1 MQYRIGIVADLLGI
15 SPEGLRLYE
24 RSGILD
30 AQREA
35 GGSYRKYGHLDITA
49 LIRARSYHNCGFS
62 LKQTQSLLNSDDLSQ
77 VQSLYEEKLADLEQ
91 ELVRKQATLSCLQEL
106 HQLTCAIPQLL
117 GSITRCVRPELYR
130 LEFMAGDQLLL
141 TPGEC
146 KEFGRWV
153 DLTPFSFPAQ
163 RTSWQALLEGRDE
176 SVSAIGIFRQYA
188 ELFGL
193 PLCSRAIRY
202 EATSCLYTV
211 VQLCGEQA
219 SATEYLAPLLAYV
232 QEHGLTVTGDPIART
247 FLSMNKRNHYT
258 RYRQIWLPI
267 QETKKSP

>member
-1 MQYRIGIVADLLGI
+1 MILPRPSRTGFPFSSSFGA
-15 SPEGLRLYE
+15 PC
-24 RSGILD
+24 RSIFPV
-30 AQREA
+30 
-35 GGSYRKYGHLDITA
+35 SFK
-49 LIRARSYHNCGFS
+49 SCP
-62 LKQTQSLLNSDDLSQ
+62 
-77 VQSLYEEKLADLEQ
+77 LA
-91 ELVRKQATLSCLQEL
+91 
-106 HQLTCAIPQLL
+106 
-117 GSITRCVRPELYR
+117 
-130 LEFMAGDQLLL
+130 
-141 TPGEC
+141 
-146 KEFGRWV
+146 
-153 DLTPFSFPAQ
+153 FSFPAQ